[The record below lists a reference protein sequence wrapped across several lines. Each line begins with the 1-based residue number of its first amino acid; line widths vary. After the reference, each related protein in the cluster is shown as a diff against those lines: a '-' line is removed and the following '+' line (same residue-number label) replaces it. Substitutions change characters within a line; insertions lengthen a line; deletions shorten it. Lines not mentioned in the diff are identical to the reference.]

1 MRGVEQPRKPFV
13 GRAEE
18 LSALERST
26 DRARAG
32 NPTVVV
38 LEGDPGIGK
47 SSLLTRVAST
57 VADAAVVRASGDETE
72 SMLAFGVARQLL
84 DSAAMAIAGRP
95 GAARELVDI
104 PDGSDP
110 LVVAGQLRTLLRS
123 AERATDLV
131 VLIVD
136 DLPWADRASAATLLA
151 ALRSLHTD
159 HVLAL
164 LAARPGQLARLG
176 DEWSR
181 FVAGDHRCDRLRV
194 TGMTRHELIALGE
207 ALGAGR
213 LPGWAANLLAEHT
226 GGNPL
231 HCCALL
237 EELEPN
243 WWTRSDR
250 LPAPRALS
258 SLVLARLGSL
268 SQETQ
273 RLVSAAAV
281 LGRRCRL
288 ENAARLAELADPI
301 DALDEACRAGLVVE
315 SQDGPTSEISFSH
328 ALVHRAIYDDLGP
341 ARRRRMH
348 RTAVD
353 LVGWRAA
360 LGHRV
365 AAASGPDEQLARDL
379 EAAARDA
386 LGRGQSAQ
394 AASWLALASAAS
406 ATMPERERRVLDALE
421 VLVDDGAVA
430 EAERLLARGEDP
442 PATARRSVLT
452 GELDLLAGRVA
463 EGRERLMHAWE
474 ARHTEPDEA
483 IGARAALLLASS
495 HLFDGRLADAI
506 VWIERAAGA
515 RAPSLARRVLALRA
529 LIFAVDGRE
538 HEGLRL
544 LESIPAAPSE
554 VPLAETDLLVARGM
568 AKLPARD
575 LESVIADLT
584 TAAERL
590 RLGGADRSTC
600 QCLSWLAAVEYH
612 RGAWDDALAHGEL
625 AVEMAVAQDRVA
637 DLGLAQAHAALVP
650 AGRGDWTTAAA
661 YSDAAHD
668 AAERLGSAT
677 VLAAA
682 VTARAS
688 LATARGRPDETV
700 RAADGMRDHRGAKL
714 LERIGPFG
722 WRSLEVD
729 ALITLGEFT
738 RAETALRELAAARPA
753 RLARGDVLT
762 TSRLSGNLA
771 RARGDVPGA
780 ERHFSEAWYAA
791 ELLEMPLALAQ
802 LEVDDARRLRHDGRR
817 PEAIGRL
824 RSARVRLER
833 LQARP
838 YLEVCDRELAACGVI
853 GASETRSGSLGLT
866 PAETAVADL
875 VAAGNTNRQVAAELF
890 LSVKTVE
897 FHLRNIF
904 AKLDIRGRRELAVT
918 LGVPQG
924 RRLG

>member
-1 MRGVEQPRKPFV
+1 M
-13 GRAEE
+13 
-18 LSALERST
+18 
-26 DRARAG
+26 
-32 NPTVVV
+32 V
-38 LEGDPGIGK
+38 LEGDAGIGK
-47 SSLLTRVAST
+47 SSLLTRLAST
-57 VADAAVVRASGDETE
+57 VADAAVLRAGGDETE
-72 SMLAFGVARQLL
+72 SMLAFGVARQLR
-84 DSAAMAIAGRP
+84 DSAGMAIAQRH
-95 GAARELVDI
+95 GAVHEPVEI
-104 PDGSDP
+104 PDGADP
-110 LVVAGQLRTLLRS
+110 LVVAGRLRTLLRS
-123 AERATDLV
+123 AERASGLV
-131 VLIVD
+131 ILIVD
-136 DLPWADRASAATLLA
+136 DLPWADRASAAAVLA

-176 DEWSR
+176 DEWCR
-181 FVAGDHRCDRLRV
+181 FVAGDHRSDRLRV
-194 TGMTRHELIALGE
+194 TGMTRNELIALGE

-213 LPGWAANLLAEHT
+213 LPGWAASVLAEHT

-237 EELEPN
+237 EELEPS
-243 WWTRSDR
+243 WWARSDR

-258 SLVLARLGSL
+258 SVVLARLGSL
-268 SQETQ
+268 RQETQ

-288 ENAARLAELADPI
+288 ESAARLCELADPI

-315 SQDGPTSEISFSH
+315 TRDGPTSEISFSH
-328 ALVHRAIYDDLGP
+328 ALVYRAIYDDLGP

-348 RTAVD
+348 RGAVD
-353 LVGWRAA
+353 LVGWRAG

-379 EAAARDA
+379 EAAALVA

-406 ATMPERERRVLDALE
+406 TTVRERERRGLDALE

-430 EAERLLARGEDP
+430 EAERLLARDEDP

-474 ARHTEPDEA
+474 ARDNESDEA

-495 HLFDGRLADAI
+495 HLFGGRLADAI
-506 VWIERAAGA
+506 VWIERAAAA

-544 LESIPAAPSE
+544 LGSIPTVPSE

-568 AKLPARD
+568 AKIPGRD
-575 LESVIADLT
+575 LGSVIADLT

-590 RLGGADRSTC
+590 RLGGAARTTG

-625 AVEMAVAQDRVA
+625 AVEMAVAQDRVP

-688 LATARGRPDETV
+688 LATARGRPEEAV
-700 RAADGMRDHRGAKL
+700 RAADDMREHRGAKL
-714 LERIGPFG
+714 LERIGPFD

-729 ALITLGEFT
+729 ALIALGELT
-738 RAETALRELAAARPA
+738 RAEFALRELAAARA
-753 RLARGDVLT
+753 ANLASSDVLT

-771 RARGDVPGA
+771 RARGDSHGA

-791 ELLEMPLALAQ
+791 DLLEMPLALAQ

-817 PEAIGRL
+817 SEAIGRL

-838 YLEVCDRELAACGVI
+838 YLELCDRELAACGVS
-853 GASETRSGSLGLT
+853 GSSEARSGSLGLT
-866 PAETAVADL
+866 PAESAVADL
-875 VAAGNTNRQVAAELF
+875 VVAGNTNREVAAELF

-918 LGVPQG
+918 LGPSQG